1 MGGTVWCACVGMIL
15 LLPSVPAAGAKAGD
29 FYHTLGVDK
38 GATAKE
44 IKKAYRSMALK
55 VLVAWSSDSSVPCRA
70 VPCYG

>member
-1 MGGTVWCACVGMIL
+1 MRSLPLAGTCMGGTVWCACVGMIL

-44 IKKAYRSMALK
+44 IKKAYSHW
-55 VLVAWSSDSSVPCRA
+55 LVASPSFSQF
-70 VPCYG
+70 